1 MVAKKSRFSRWS
13 QLKSKGGAS
22 VEEDAAAHEVA
33 ENRMQ
38 AALDADTSDTTA
50 VDEFSIQGEF
60 PEKRHKR
67 PAAPVMAP
75 LAGFEESDS
84 PFEAPPEA
92 ALAMLN
98 GELAHDPEPGT
109 NSVIPVQN
117 AVDDQ
122 ERDLT
127 EDEAAYVSTLP
138 PIDQLTNESDFTPFM
153 SGKVPEFLRRK
164 ALRVLYQSHPIL
176 GFRDGL
182 NDYDEDYN
190 IIDKLIDAATQTS
203 YKVGKGQAAAQEV
216 EDEEAT
222 EVVDQDDEAPLTN
235 DELANNQADGEAETP
250 DLETEDSDEGKSV
263 QGAGEELPEEAE
275 SAAEGSTET
284 QSIRDVRKPEK

>member
-1 MVAKKSRFSRWS
+1 MVAKKSRLSRWS

-67 PAAPVMAP
+67 PVAPVMAP

-138 PIDQLTNESDFTPFM
+138 PIDQLTNESNFTPFM